1 MADFYENDKAATART
16 LGKLGKMSTAL
27 MSNPNID
34 TEQPKHLPKTAYH
47 NCQAAAQMT
56 G

>member
-1 MADFYENDKAATART
+1 MADFYDKNQDKTKEA